1 MRWGKFEH
9 VQHLL
14 SKHRKSWIGGKMN
27 HPHFST
33 LAIHAGQE
41 PDPTTGAVVPP
52 IYQTSTYAQE
62 EVGLH
67 KGFEYSRTGNP
78 TRQALETCLAALEG
92 DGFDAPTYGLA
103 FSSGMA
109 TTDTILRLLNPGDHV
124 IASNDVY
131 GGTFRLFERV
141 LTRCGLSFTYVEM
154 SNLDQVRSAL
164 RPETRLA
171 WIETPTNPLLKIAD
185 IEAISHLAKEN
196 RPDTI
201 VAVDN
206 TFASPYLQQPLM
218 LGADIS
224 MHSTTKYLGGHSDVV
239 GGALVT
245 TDSQVY
251 DQLKFL
257 QNAIGAVPG
266 PMDCWL
272 TLRGIKT
279 LALRMERHSEN
290 GDRIAR
296 FLVEH
301 PAIEAVL
308 YPGLQDH
315 PGYEVAC
322 KQMRS
327 FGGMIS
333 FIIKGGLEPARRMA
347 ASTQIFLLAESLGGV
362 ESLIEHPGVMTHASV
377 AGSPLEIAPGLIR
390 LSAGIEHID
399 DLIADLSQALE
410 KI

>member
-1 MRWGKFEH
+1 MNN
-9 VQHLL
+9 HL
-14 SKHRKSWIGGKMN
+14 
-27 HPHFST
+27 FST

-78 TRQALETCLAALEG
+78 TRQSLETCLAALEG
-92 DGFDAPTYGLA
+92 TGLDVPTYGLA

-109 TTDTILRLLNPGDHV
+109 TTDTILRLLDPGDHV

-141 LTRCGLSFTYVEM
+141 LTRYGLSFTYVEM
-154 SNLDQVRSAL
+154 SDLDQVRSAL

-185 IEAISHLAKEN
+185 IEAISQLAKEN

-201 VAVDN
+201 VVVDN

-245 TDSQVY
+245 TDSELY
-251 DQLKFL
+251 GQLKFL

-296 FLVEH
+296 FLVDH

-308 YPGLQDH
+308 YPGLPDH
-315 PGYEVAC
+315 PGYEVAR

-390 LSAGIEHID
+390 ISAGIEHID
-399 DLIADLSQALE
+399 DLVADLSQALE

>member
-1 MRWGKFEH
+1 
-9 VQHLL
+9 
-14 SKHRKSWIGGKMN
+14 MN

-67 KGFEYSRTGNP
+67 KGYEYSRTGNP

-92 DGFDAPTYGLA
+92 AGLDVPAYGLA
-103 FSSGMA
+103 FSSGIA
-109 TTDTILRLLNPGDHV
+109 TTDTILRLLDPGDHV

-131 GGTFRLFERV
+131 GGTFRLFERI
-141 LTRCGLSFTYVEM
+141 LTRYGLSFTYVEM
-154 SNLDQVRSAL
+154 SELNQVRSAL

-185 IEAISHLAKEN
+185 IEAISQLAKDN

-206 TFASPYLQQPLM
+206 TFASPYLQQPLI

-245 TDSQVY
+245 TDSELY

-296 FLVEH
+296 FLVDH

-308 YPGLQDH
+308 YPGLPDH
-315 PGYEVAC
+315 PGYEVAR

-399 DLIADLSQALE
+399 DLVADLSQALE

>member
-1 MRWGKFEH
+1 
-9 VQHLL
+9 
-14 SKHRKSWIGGKMN
+14 MN

-67 KGFEYSRTGNP
+67 KGYEYSRTGNP
-78 TRQALETCLAALEG
+78 TRQSLETCLAALEG
-92 DGFDAPTYGLA
+92 AGLDVPAYGLA

-109 TTDTILRLLNPGDHV
+109 TTDTILRLLDPGDHV

-131 GGTFRLFERV
+131 GGTFRLFERI
-141 LTRCGLSFTYVEM
+141 LTRYGLSFTYVEM
-154 SNLDQVRSAL
+154 SELNQVRSAL

-185 IEAISHLAKEN
+185 IEAISQLAKDN

-206 TFASPYLQQPLM
+206 TFASPYLQQPLI

-245 TDSQVY
+245 TDSELN

-296 FLVEH
+296 FLVDH

-308 YPGLQDH
+308 YPGLPDH
-315 PGYEVAC
+315 PGYEVAR

-399 DLIADLSQALE
+399 DLVADLSQALE

>member
-1 MRWGKFEH
+1 MNN
-9 VQHLL
+9 HL
-14 SKHRKSWIGGKMN
+14 
-27 HPHFST
+27 FST

-78 TRQALETCLAALEG
+78 TRQSLETCLAALEG
-92 DGFDAPTYGLA
+92 AGFDVPTYGLA

-109 TTDTILRLLNPGDHV
+109 TTDTILRLLDPGDHV

-141 LTRCGLSFTYVEM
+141 LTRYGLSFTYVEM
-154 SNLDQVRSAL
+154 SDLDQVRSAL

-185 IEAISHLAKEN
+185 IEAISQLAKEN

-245 TDSQVY
+245 TDSELY
-251 DQLKFL
+251 GQLKFL

-296 FLVEH
+296 FLVDH

-308 YPGLQDH
+308 YPGLPDH
-315 PGYEVAC
+315 PGYEVAR

-390 LSAGIEHID
+390 ISAGIEHID
-399 DLIADLSQALE
+399 DLVADLSQALE

>member
-1 MRWGKFEH
+1 
-9 VQHLL
+9 V
-14 SKHRKSWIGGKMN
+14 
-27 HPHFST
+27 
-33 LAIHAGQE
+33 
-41 PDPTTGAVVPP
+41 
-52 IYQTSTYAQE
+52 
-62 EVGLH
+62 
-67 KGFEYSRTGNP
+67 
-78 TRQALETCLAALEG
+78 
-92 DGFDAPTYGLA
+92 PTYGLA

-109 TTDTILRLLNPGDHV
+109 TTDTILRLLDPGDHV

-141 LTRCGLSFTYVEM
+141 LTRYGLSFTYVEM
-154 SNLDQVRSAL
+154 SDLDQVRSAL

-185 IEAISHLAKEN
+185 IEAISQLAKEN

-201 VAVDN
+201 VVVDN

-245 TDSQVY
+245 TDSELY
-251 DQLKFL
+251 GQLKFL

-296 FLVEH
+296 FLVDH

-308 YPGLQDH
+308 YPGLPDH
-315 PGYEVAC
+315 PGYEVAR

-390 LSAGIEHID
+390 ISAGIEHID
-399 DLIADLSQALE
+399 DLVADLSQALE

>member
-1 MRWGKFEH
+1 
-9 VQHLL
+9 
-14 SKHRKSWIGGKMN
+14 MN

-52 IYQTSTYAQE
+52 IYQTSTYVQE
-62 EVGLH
+62 EVGVH

-78 TRQALETCLAALEG
+78 TRQSLETCLAALEG
-92 DGFDAPTYGLA
+92 AGLDRSTYGLA

-109 TTDTILRLLNPGDHV
+109 TTDMILRLLNPGEHV
-124 IASNDVY
+124 VASNDVY

-141 LTRCGLSFTYVEM
+141 LARYGLTFSYVEM
-154 SNLDQVRSAL
+154 SDLDEVSAAL
-164 RPETRLA
+164 RPETRLV

-185 IEAISHLAKEN
+185 IAVVSKMAKEN
-196 RPDTI
+196 RPDTL

-206 TFASPYLQQPLM
+206 TFASPYLQQPLL

-245 TDSQVY
+245 PDAAVY
-251 DQLKFL
+251 EQLKFL

-279 LALRMERHSEN
+279 LALRMQRHSEN

-296 FLVEH
+296 FLVDH
-301 PAIEAVL
+301 PAIEAVF
-308 YPGLQDH
+308 YPGLLDH
-315 PGYEVAC
+315 PGYEVAH
-322 KQMRS
+322 KQMRH

-333 FIIKGGLEPARRMA
+333 FIVKGGLEPARRMA
-347 ASTQIFLLAESLGGV
+347 ASTKIFLLAESLGGV

-377 AGSPLEIAPGLIR
+377 AGSPLEISPGLVRI
-390 LSAGIEHID
+390 SAGIEHIE
-399 DLIADLSQALE
+399 DLIADLEQALE